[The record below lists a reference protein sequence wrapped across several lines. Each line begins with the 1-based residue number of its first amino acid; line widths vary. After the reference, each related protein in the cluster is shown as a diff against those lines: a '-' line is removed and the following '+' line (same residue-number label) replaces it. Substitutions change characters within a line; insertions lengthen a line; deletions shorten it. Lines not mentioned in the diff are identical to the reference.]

1 VARDSLPRTH
11 SRVALAIG
19 LGLGLGLLAA
29 GAASAEPTL
38 RGDFWAELE
47 PVPQEGEPWPLPVE
61 TAAERLVEEAAYVFS
76 GMVSGF
82 EFAYTPLDR
91 ARGLEE
97 SFKLEPVGVLERG
110 DPRLRPGKARL
121 EAGRLVGPVE
131 FLADASDALE
141 LEGYGREPWKSAQGR
156 GYAELVLGWKGRRVA
171 YEEAAREAARSLL
184 RLLEPNKPRLVRGRL
199 VFASPPRVAIVD
211 GRYAVTA
218 RCRVEVTEVLS
229 YGVY

>member
-1 VARDSLPRTH
+1 MVRDRPSATLF
-11 SRVALAIG
+11 LAIA
-19 LGLGLGLLAA
+19 LGLLAA
-29 GAASAEPTL
+29 GGASGEPLL

-47 PVPQEGEPWPLPVE
+47 PVPQEGEPWPLPMEV
-61 TAAERLVEEAAYVFS
+61 AAERLVEEAAYVFS

-97 SFKLEPVGVLERG
+97 SFALRPVGVLSRG
-110 DPRLRPGKARL
+110 DPRLRPGKARI

-131 FLADASDALE
+131 FVADPSDALE

-156 GYAELVLGWKGRRVA
+156 GYAELVLGWKGRRAA

-199 VFASPPRVAIVD
+199 VFAAPPRVAIVD

-229 YGVY
+229 YGAY